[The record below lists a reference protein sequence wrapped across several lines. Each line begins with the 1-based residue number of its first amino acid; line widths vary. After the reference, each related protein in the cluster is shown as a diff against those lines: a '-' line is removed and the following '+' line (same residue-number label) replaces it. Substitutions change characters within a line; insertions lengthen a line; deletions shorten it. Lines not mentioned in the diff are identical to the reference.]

1 MPRKTSKSSGGSGK
15 SVVILANKDK
25 DRIPKEKWSKGR
37 DLGCLPHP
45 FRAVFLGGV
54 GRGKTNCMKNIF
66 LEHQISKKPFKEMIV
81 VAPDGSEE
89 WNDCNPTQVLKS
101 LPDVE
106 AFNPKNKTILII
118 DDFELCQ
125 MAKSEQRKL
134 ALIFRFV
141 SSHCNVSVL
150 LSYQSYFQTPPI
162 CRKTC
167 SVFVIW
173 KPNGL
178 QELQTIENRCGVSK
192 GRLVE
197 LFGEYNSPYDNVM
210 IDNTIGAP
218 SRLRCNIYNCVEDCK
233 PKVSKVSKSK
243 SKKVV
248 KKPVKK
254 GRKKKVVL
262 SSSEESSESDSDSDY

>member
-1 MPRKTSKSSGGSGK
+1 MPRSGK

-66 LEHQISKKPFKEMIV
+66 LEHQISKRPFKEMIV

-89 WNDCNPTQVLKS
+89 WEDCSPTQVLKS
-101 LPDVE
+101 LPDVDI
-106 AFNPKNKTILII
+106 FNPKNKTILII
-118 DDFELCQ
+118 DDFEL
-125 MAKSEQRKL
+125 MNMSKSEQRKL
-134 ALIFRFV
+134 ATIFRFI

-150 LSYQSYFQTPPI
+150 LSYQSYFQCPPI
-162 CRKTC
+162 CRKTA

-197 LFGEYNSPYDNVM
+197 LFGEYDSPYDNIM

-218 SRLRCNIYNCVEDCK
+218 SRIRCNIYNCVKDCK
-233 PKVSKVSKSK
+233 PKVVK

-248 KKPVKK
+248 KPSKKPVKR
-254 GRKKKVVL
+254 GRKKKKIV
-262 SSSEESSESDSDSDY
+262 SSSEESSSESESSDY